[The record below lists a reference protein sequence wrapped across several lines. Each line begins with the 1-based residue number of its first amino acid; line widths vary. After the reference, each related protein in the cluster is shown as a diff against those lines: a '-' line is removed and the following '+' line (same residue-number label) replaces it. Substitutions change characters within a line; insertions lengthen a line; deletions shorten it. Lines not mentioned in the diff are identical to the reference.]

1 MTSIIDA
8 IKALDANAQVVVNG
22 EPSNQAE
29 YESQVKYISGA
40 DENGSAIYKDTQDFT
55 WEQVSAKK
63 AELQTMRGMP
73 LVNSDKYAE
82 LQKLTGWKDIS
93 PMEFYLTSLQFDPNF
108 KWEEAN
114 KCPLCMCELYD
125 VPEESKDLMGDITKL
140 QQKWQEQV
148 QNGN

>member
-1 MTSIIDA
+1 MTDIISA

-63 AELQTMRGMP
+63 AELQTDYDNKQYQRDRADAYPSIQDQLDMQYHDAVDG
-73 LVNSDKYAE
+73 
-82 LQKLTGWKDIS
+82 TTTWKDAVAKVKS
-93 PMEFYLTSLQFDPNF
+93 
-108 KWEEAN
+108 
-114 KCPLCMCELYD
+114 
-125 VPEESKDLMGDITKL
+125 DIPKP
-140 QQKWQEQV
+140 
-148 QNGN
+148 

>member
-29 YESQVKYISGA
+29 YEANVKYISGA

-63 AELQTMRGMP
+63 AELQTAYDNNEYQRKRADEYPSIADQLDDIYHNGIDGWKATIK
-73 LVNSDKYAE
+73 STKDKYPKE
-82 LQKLTGWKDIS
+82 
-93 PMEFYLTSLQFDPNF
+93 
-108 KWEEAN
+108 
-114 KCPLCMCELYD
+114 
-125 VPEESKDLMGDITKL
+125 
-140 QQKWQEQV
+140 
-148 QNGN
+148 

>member
-55 WEQVSAKK
+55 WDQVSAKK
-63 AELQTMRGMP
+63 AELQTDYDNKQYQRDRASEYPAVVDQLDDIFHNGIDGWKTTIQA
-73 LVNSDKYAE
+73 VKDKYPKE
-82 LQKLTGWKDIS
+82 
-93 PMEFYLTSLQFDPNF
+93 
-108 KWEEAN
+108 
-114 KCPLCMCELYD
+114 
-125 VPEESKDLMGDITKL
+125 
-140 QQKWQEQV
+140 
-148 QNGN
+148 